1 MSSITKTPPAA
12 SPRGAMLNLIR
23 RLHFYIGLLVAP
35 FILVAA
41 LTGTL
46 YVLTPQLEEA
56 LYRDALF
63 TEPHGQARSLAD
75 QIAAARRA
83 VGDEARIYAVRPAPG
98 AMDTTRV
105 QFASA
110 DLGASESRALF
121 VDPYTPGDQGRYDGV
136 RHLRRTAAA
145 HWLDKLHSSL
155 LLGDLGR
162 NYSELAASAVGG
174 RAGRRGA
181 VAGDAAEAQAEKGER
196 GLRR

>member
-121 VDPYTPGDQGRYDGV
+121 VDPYTPAIKGDMTVYGTSGV
-136 RHLRRTAAA
+136 LPLRTGWTSCTAACC
-145 HWLDKLHSSL
+145 
-155 LLGDLGR
+155 
-162 NYSELAASAVGG
+162 LAIWAATTASWRPRLWVARWAAWRCGW
-174 RAGRRGA
+174 RRGRSA
-181 VAGDAAEAQAEKGER
+181 S
-196 GLRR
+196 